1 MKEKELIHH
10 SFTLNPES
18 NGGESVTLETHIRV
32 EDGDVTLEQEL
43 SMNSYGHI
51 ASFFIQDCFT
61 PEKLRKLAD
70 ELALEIELAKKTSKL
85 DSDKLET
92 N

>member
-10 SFTLNPES
+10 SFTFNPES
-18 NGGESVTLETHIRV
+18 NGGESVTLGTHIRV
-32 EDGDVTLEQEL
+32 EDGDVTLAHEL
-43 SMNSYGHI
+43 SMNSYGNI
-51 ASFFIQDCFT
+51 ASFFMYDCFT

-70 ELALEIELAKKTSKL
+70 ELALEIELAKQTNKL
-85 DSDKLET
+85 NNENLEA